1 MCTICSFSNP
11 PTTTEKCQLCGVRRP
26 QDTPST
32 TTNTSDQQQK
42 DSSACRVCT
51 FLNHPSMIQ
60 CEMCGASLA
69 NPSLSNHSSISD
81 MLQTSQQQPLEDD
94 AHVRIAFRSGG
105 LSGFVSKLKEAVD
118 GKAWNNKVCL
128 SILDYAIC

>member
-1 MCTICSFSNP
+1 
-11 PTTTEKCQLCGVRRP
+11 
-26 QDTPST
+26 
-32 TTNTSDQQQK
+32 
-42 DSSACRVCT
+42 
-51 FLNHPSMIQ
+51 MIQ

-81 MLQTSQQQPLEDD
+81 ILQQQQPLEDD

-118 GKAWNNKVCL
+118 VKAWNNKVCI
-128 SILDYAIC
+128 SISDYAIC